1 MFQNYLNTSIRYLL
15 KNRTY
20 AAINILGLS
29 IGIAAC
35 LLLFRLVQ
43 YELSFNTGFQN
54 HDRIV
59 RVVARTFN
67 QAEGE
72 GFNSGIPIPA
82 IDAIQNTVSQFAGFA
97 RVHVTWP
104 TITVPDNPGSM
115 LGKKFL
121 TDDMKE
127 VATFAEP
134 GFFQVFD
141 FEWIEGDAAVLSRPE
156 SIVMSRHWAEKC
168 FGSCS
173 AAIGK
178 TVVMDNLLL
187 LTVAGVVEDAA
198 VNSDLPISLFVS
210 YEALKKNGT
219 AYNYFPGWGSTSS
232 NDQAFGLLA
241 NKGQLAAAD
250 AVVRNVG
257 QSEYK
262 ANGGG
267 EGEKAHFLQP
277 LRDMHF
283 DNRFSNI
290 GTHQITYER
299 LGVLSAIALLIL
311 AMACF
316 NFINLATAQ
325 AAGRAREV
333 GVRKT
338 LGGSRG
344 QLIGQFLGETSV
356 IVLISV
362 GAGTVLAFLGLP
374 LLKLISDVP
383 DTWPFLSNPIV
394 PLFLV
399 AITIAVSLLSGFY
412 PALVL
417 AGFNPAKALK
427 NSITARTIGG
437 VPLRKALVV
446 TQFVIAHALI
456 VGALVVVSQ
465 MEFIRKKD
473 LGFTPDLVYTVSG
486 IPTDS
491 SGITRMDYFKQQL
504 LQIPAVESVSL
515 GNDAPASSNTWGS
528 NFGYGRGANDA
539 PFSTNLK
546 FVDADYFKTYHLRLV
561 AGRGMEP
568 SDTLREVVINQTMLR
583 KLGVTDPNTAI
594 DQELRLGGRRGL
606 KIVGVVEDFNQHSMR
621 DPIDPVT
628 ISTRK
633 EFYQM
638 AGIKIRPGNMN
649 ATVASI
655 QKVFE
660 TSFPEQIF
668 VGKYFDERI
677 AEFYRDED
685 LFSAMCKGFALLAV
699 LISCLGL
706 FGLAAHTAAQRT
718 KEIGVRK
725 VLGASVT
732 GIVGL
737 LAKDFLKLILIAIVL
752 ASPLAWYLMH
762 AWLDDFAYRIDLK
775 LWMFLGAGTLAAL
788 VAACTISFQSIKAA
802 LMDPVKSLRS
812 E

>member
-43 YELSFNTGFQN
+43 YELSFNSCFKN
-54 HDRIV
+54 NDRIV
-59 RVVARTFN
+59 RVVTRTFS

-72 GFNSGIPIPA
+72 GFDSGTPIPA
-82 IDAIQNTVSQFAGFA
+82 IDAIQSTVPQFSGFA
-97 RVHVTWP
+97 RVHIHWP
-104 TITVPDNPGSM
+104 TITVPDRPGSK

-121 TDDMKE
+121 TDDLKE

-141 FEWIEGDAAVLSRPE
+141 FKWVEGDASVLNRPE
-156 SIVMSRHWAEKC
+156 SIVMSRRWAEKC
-168 FGSCS
+168 FGSC
-173 AAIGK
+173 AAALGK

-187 LTVAGVVEDAA
+187 LTVAAVVEDPA

-210 YEALKKNGT
+210 YEALKKNAN
-219 AYNYFPGWGSTSS
+219 AYNYRPEWGSTSS

-241 NKGQLAAAD
+241 STGQLAAAD
-250 AVVRNVG
+250 AIVRKVG
-257 QSEYK
+257 LSEYK
-262 ANGGG
+262 SHRND
-267 EGEKAHFLQP
+267 GEKTHYLQA
-277 LRDMHF
+277 LSDMHF

-290 GTHQITYER
+290 GTHQITRER

-362 GAGTVLAFLGLP
+362 CTGTLLALLGLP

-383 DTWPFLSNPIV
+383 DNWPFLSNPIV
-394 PLFLV
+394 PVFLV
-399 AITIAVSLLSGFY
+399 ALTVLVSLLSGFY

-417 AGFNPAKALK
+417 AGFNPARALK

-446 TQFVIAHALI
+446 TQFIIAHALI

-473 LGFTPDLVYTVSG
+473 LGFSPNLVYTVSG

-491 SGITRMDYFKQQL
+491 SGIARMDYFKQQL

-515 GNDAPASSNTWGS
+515 GNDAPSSSNTWGS

-546 FVDADYFKTYHLRLV
+546 FVDVDYFKTYHLRLV

-568 SDTLREVVINQTMLR
+568 SDTLREVVVNQTMLR
-583 KLGVTDPNTAI
+583 KLGVTDPTTAI
-594 DQELRLGGRRGL
+594 DQELRIGGRRGL

-621 DPIDPVT
+621 DPIEPMT

-649 ATVASI
+649 ATVSAI
-655 QKVFE
+655 EKVFD

-685 LFSAMCKGFALLAV
+685 RFSALCKGFALLAV

-725 VLGASVT
+725 VLGASIT

-737 LAKDFLKLILIAIVL
+737 LAKDFLKLILIAIVV
-752 ASPLAWYLMH
+752 ASPLAWYLMRE
-762 AWLDDFAYRIDLK
+762 WLNDFAYRIDLK
-775 LWMFLGAGTLAAL
+775 LWMFLAAGTLAAL